1 MSVFRSS
8 VKSAGV
14 AAAIAALALGMFA
27 ASAVGWY
34 GKEEKPDKHKTTPT
48 ETTPTV
54 TTPTQTTPT
63 VTTPPVVPP
72 PPVVEEVQP
81 PALVT
86 VAPAAAPAP
95 AVAVAPA
102 PASLPQE
109 EVKGETGTRNEESGG
124 GGGNGPTVVAQA
136 ADTGSGEAA
145 SPSGELAQT
154 GLNTSVLALLG
165 GLALAGSAALVR
177 RTRLD

>member
-8 VKSAGV
+8 VQTAGI
-14 AAAIAALALGMFA
+14 AAAVAALALGMFA

-34 GKEEKPDKHKTTPT
+34 GKDNKPEKTTPTVTTPTVTTPT

-54 TTPTQTTPT
+54 TTPT
-63 VTTPPVVPP
+63 TPPAP
-72 PPVVEEVQP
+72 VEEVQP

-102 PASLPQE
+102 PAALPQE
-109 EVKGETGTRNEESGG
+109 EVRGEAGTRDEGGSGG
-124 GGGNGPTVVAQA
+124 NESPAVVAQA
-136 ADTGSGEAA
+136 DTTGSGTEAAA

-154 GLNTSVLALLG
+154 GLDMSVLALIG
-165 GLALAGSAALVR
+165 GLALAGSAVLFR
-177 RTRLD
+177 RSRLD

>member
-8 VKSAGV
+8 VQTAGI
-14 AAAIAALALGMFA
+14 AAAVAALALGMFA

-34 GKEEKPDKHKTTPT
+34 GKDEKPDKTTPTVTTPT

-54 TTPTQTTPT
+54 TTPT
-63 VTTPPVVPP
+63 VTTPAPTPAP
-72 PPVVEEVQP
+72 VEEVQP

-109 EVKGETGTRNEESGG
+109 EVRGEAGTRDEGGSGG
-124 GGGNGPTVVAQA
+124 NEGPSPVVVAQA
-136 ADTGSGEAA
+136 DDTGSGTEAA
-145 SPSGELAQT
+145 GSGELAQT
-154 GLNTSVLALLG
+154 GLDMSILALLG
-165 GLALAGSAALVR
+165 GLALAGSAVLFR
-177 RTRLD
+177 RSRLD